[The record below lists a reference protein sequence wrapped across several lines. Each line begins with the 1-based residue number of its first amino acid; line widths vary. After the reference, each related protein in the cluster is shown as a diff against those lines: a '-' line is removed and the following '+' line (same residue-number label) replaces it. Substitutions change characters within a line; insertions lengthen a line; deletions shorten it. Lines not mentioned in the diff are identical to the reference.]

1 MTNAFL
7 YFDKNN
13 YIVKRIESSD
23 IVLGLIG
30 SSNKI
35 SRARDRNKYINALLY
50 FSYLFTDDFNNDNKE
65 EIDENIKYKLAKS
78 TFENSID
85 ILRDISYHIFEKYLN
100 DIEENNLDEFNKIN
114 ISESFES
121 IRNELIELNPNK
133 QIELYFYKLLSDSK
147 TRFPFT
153 DLFDK
158 YVFGTNKNELN
169 FDKMIIDK
177 MIYESNEID
186 VQQLKPKM
194 TIANKYQLI
203 ELISG
208 KDGPIEIDNSQVW
221 RASFR
226 RGSTIIPVAVKFIS
240 MDYFDSPEMQ
250 KALGI
255 NKKGEFDPTKFNDK
269 KVNEILR
276 NENKDYQ
283 NRIFLSDYKYM
294 SAYKEVGYSIL
305 SSSCYLIQDYY
316 SEGNLQQCLTK
327 LISRIET
334 INELFLMMMDFNKRG
349 YTFNNLNPF
358 HVVMKYEKN
367 VEVFGLIDFTRV
379 LPIADSTDN
388 YQKHGFAS
396 LNNMEGGALY
406 PYDDIESLLYLCDFI
421 ISGQIHKFKNPDE
434 EYENKISLEL
444 YSKGIAKLI
453 RKIREMR
460 QNDNYVS
467 QGKPYKTTEVGEIVE
482 NIYNEFFEYVEE
494 WESKLKD
501 IKTIPNA
508 VNTDASEE
516 VLKLILT
523 DMASYEPFEDL
534 NNTLMNELAIKIL
547 NTILYDSKYPIHE
560 QEAIDQFIEYHE
572 QEN

>member
-1 MTNAFL
+1 MTDAFL

-13 YIVKRIESSD
+13 YIAKRIESSD
-23 IVLGLIG
+23 IFLGLIG

-35 SRARDRNKYINALLY
+35 SKVKDRNKYINALLY
-50 FSYLFTDDFNNDNKE
+50 FCYLFNDKFDNE
-65 EIDENIKYKLAKS
+65 EEMDENIKYKLAKY

-85 ILRDISYHIFEKYLN
+85 IIREIAYYIAEKYLN
-100 DIEENNLDEFNKIN
+100 NIENSNLDEFNTIN
-114 ISESFES
+114 VSESFES

-133 QIELYFYKLLSDSK
+133 QIELYFYKSLTDNK
-147 TRFPFT
+147 VRFPFT

-177 MIYESNEID
+177 MIHETNEID
-186 VQQLKPKM
+186 VQKMKPKM
-194 TIANKYQLI
+194 TIANKYQLV

-208 KDGPIEIDNSQVW
+208 KDGPIETDNSQVW

-255 NKKGEFDPTKFNDK
+255 NKKDEFDPTKFNDK

-276 NENKDYQ
+276 RENRDYQ

-294 SAYKEVGYSIL
+294 STYKEVGFSML

-379 LPIADSTDN
+379 LPIAESTDN
-388 YQKHGFAS
+388 FQKHGFAS

-421 ISGQIHKFKNPDE
+421 ISGQIHKFENPDE
-434 EYENKISLEL
+434 EYENKTSLEL

-482 NIYNEFFEYVEE
+482 NIYDEFFQYVEE

-501 IKTIPNA
+501 IKTIPDA

-523 DMASYEPFEDL
+523 DMAGYEPFEDL
-534 NNTLMNELAIKIL
+534 NNTRMNELAIKIL

-560 QEAIDQFIEYHE
+560 QEAIDQFIEYH